1 MFFIGYFVSSVL
13 IFVMFLYVFFFFFK
27 QKTAYEMRIRDW
39 SSYVCSSDLSALR
52 RQIPCSLVMW
62 VFGFSSSH
70 LPIFVHGIQSLQT
83 LKARCSPMPSTL
95 WRDAQSRTCF
105 MSCCSSWGL
114 TCVYL

>member
-1 MFFIGYFVSSVL
+1 MP
-13 IFVMFLYVFFFFFK
+13 
-27 QKTAYEMRIRDW
+27 QDR
-39 SSYVCSSDLSALR
+39 ALM

-114 TCVYL
+114 TCVYLFKRRSEEHTSELQSLLRTSYAVFCLEQTKA